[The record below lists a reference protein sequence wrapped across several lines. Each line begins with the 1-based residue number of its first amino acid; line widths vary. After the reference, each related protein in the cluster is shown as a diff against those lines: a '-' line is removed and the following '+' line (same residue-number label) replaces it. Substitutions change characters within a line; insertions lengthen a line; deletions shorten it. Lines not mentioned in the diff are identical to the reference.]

1 MLSWWFSGKEFACQ
15 CRRCGFN
22 PWVRKI
28 PWRRKWQP
36 TPVLLPGKSHG
47 WRSLAGYSPWG
58 CKESD
63 TTERLHFLFF
73 VTFIHIIVCSCKL
86 FLFIPLWNVPQSI
99 VYSVVGKL
107 LWMAVLWT
115 FSVCLLVVICTYFF
129 GAFVSQWIS
138 GVLGIHIFIFRIC
151 EWTSESL
158 LTICRILYVC
168 MWILE
173 VPSLVWNFHKCLKT
187 FRNT

>member
-1 MLSWWFSGKEFACQ
+1 MDGGAWQATVHGVAKSQTQLSDSTFFSL
-15 CRRCGFN
+15 
-22 PWVRKI
+22 
-28 PWRRKWQP
+28 WRLY
-36 TPVLLPGKSHG
+36 TLLY
-47 WRSLAGYSPWG
+47 AVVN
-58 CKESD
+58 C
-63 TTERLHFLFF
+63 FF
-73 VTFIHIIVCSCKL
+73 SFHYG
-86 FLFIPLWNVPQSI
+86 NVPQSI

-107 LWMAVLWT
+107 LWTAVLWT

-129 GAFVSQWIS
+129 WAFVSLWIS

-158 LTICRILYVC
+158 LTICRILDVC

-187 FRNT
+187 FRNN